1 MALNN
6 DLPLLKQISSP
17 RDLKNLSAIECKELA
32 QEIRDCIVST
42 VSKTGGHLSS
52 NLGIVELTIALHLS
66 FDFSYDRLVFDV
78 GHQSYVHKLL
88 TGRAERFDTL
98 RQKGGISGFP
108 KTTESCYDAFNTGHS
123 STAVSA
129 ALGMLRAFRLQGDT
143 TRHVVA
149 VLGDGALTGGLAY
162 EALDDAGEQEIPLI
176 VVLNDNDMSISGNVG
191 GMSSHLSKL
200 RTSKP
205 YKRLKHN
212 LSSRLKK
219 IPLIGETVSN
229 SLERLKNRIKYF
241 VLPNVMFEEL
251 GFTYVGPIDGHNIEG
266 MVSIFEHAKNIKD
279 KPILVHVITKKGKGY
294 EPAEKNPEKF
304 HGIGKFDEATGSSVS
319 SDSNSKEFAE
329 CLCELAEKDDRIV
342 AITAAMESGT
352 GLKRFHEKF
361 PTRFFDVGI
370 AEQHGVTMA
379 AGMAEVG
386 LKPVFC
392 VYSTFLQRGYDQLL
406 HDVCLQKLPV
416 VFGIDRAGL
425 VGADGETHQ
434 GVYDIAY
441 INTLPDCFTLFS
453 PSSIEELRSMLRHA
467 IVMDG
472 PVGIRYSRG
481 LLPSRAISSSQMMDE
496 WEIICPV
503 QPVTIVS
510 TGRLTQRA
518 IDVVISLQKKD
529 IEIGLINA
537 RIICPVK
544 KSNVDILKGIDT
556 VITIEDGIL
565 DTGFG
570 AQVARLLSAEHTSVI
585 NLGVPNTPIE
595 AGTLDEQ
602 DAVCGLTSAAIT
614 ETVLN
619 AFRQSKKESMDRR

>member
-1 MALNN
+1 MASDNELK
-6 DLPLLKQISSP
+6 LLKGIQSP
-17 RDLKNLSAIECKELA
+17 QDLKSLSDAELDELTR
-32 QEIRDCIVST
+32 EIRGYIIST

-52 NLGIVELTIALHLS
+52 NLGIVELTIALHLA

-88 TGRAERFDTL
+88 TGRADEFSTL
-98 RQKGGISGFP
+98 RQRGGISGFP
-108 KTTESCYDAFNTGHS
+108 KTNESCYDAFNTGHS
-123 STAVSA
+123 STSVSA

-143 TRHVVA
+143 SRRVVA

-176 VVLNDNDMSISGNVG
+176 VVLNDNEMSISGNVG

-219 IPLIGETVSN
+219 IPIVGKSISN
-229 SLERLKNRIKYF
+229 SLESLKNRIKYF

-251 GFTYVGPIDGHNIEG
+251 GFTYMGPIDGHNIED

-279 KPILVHVITKKGKGY
+279 KPILVHVITKKGRGY
-294 EPAEKNPEKF
+294 EPAENNPEKY
-304 HGIGKFDEATGSSVS
+304 HGVGKFDAKNGETVS
-319 SDSNSKEFAE
+319 SNSNSKEFVS
-329 CLCELAEKDDRIV
+329 CLCELAERDSRIV

-352 GLKRFHEKF
+352 GLRKFHEKF
-361 PTRFFDVGI
+361 PMRFFDVGI

-379 AGMAEVG
+379 AGMAEAG

-416 VFGIDRAGL
+416 IFGIDRAGL

-441 INTLPDCFTLFS
+441 ISTLPDCFTLLS
-453 PSSIEELRSMLRHA
+453 PSSVEELHSMLQLA
-467 IVMDG
+467 VSLNG

-481 LLPSRAISSSQMMDE
+481 LLPNRTLNLNQEIDE
-496 WEIICPV
+496 WEVVYPI
-503 QPVTIVS
+503 QPVTAVS
-510 TGRLTQRA
+510 TGRLTQRT
-518 IDVVISLQKKD
+518 IDVISSLWEEG
-529 IEIGLINA
+529 ITIGLINA
-537 RIICPVK
+537 RILCPLAEPTV
-544 KSNVDILKGIDT
+544 SILKNVNT
-556 VITIEDGIL
+556 VITIEDGVS

-570 AQVARLLSAEHTSVI
+570 AQVARLLAGEERCPMVV

-595 AGTLDEQ
+595 AGTLEEQ
-602 DAVCGLTSAAIT
+602 DVVCGLTFDAIK
-614 ETVLN
+614 ETILN
-619 AFRQSKKESMDRR
+619 AFHRFENEKQ